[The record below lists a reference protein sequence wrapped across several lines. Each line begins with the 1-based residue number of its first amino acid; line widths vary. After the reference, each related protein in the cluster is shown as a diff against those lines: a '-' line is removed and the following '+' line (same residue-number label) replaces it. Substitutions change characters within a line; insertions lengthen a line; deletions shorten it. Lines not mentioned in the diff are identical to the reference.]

1 MLKYVKIDKNF
12 CFLFLFPIFLYMI
25 FSFALQEQGES
36 KKKKY
41 IILMF
46 FYVKLVKIL
55 DFIDFHKFD
64 NDIKLNVSL

>member
-1 MLKYVKIDKNF
+1 MLKYVKIDKIF
-12 CFLFLFPIFLYMI
+12 CFLFLLFNYLYMI

-46 FYVKLVKIL
+46 FYIKLVNIL
-55 DFIDFHKFD
+55 DFIEFYKFD
-64 NDIKLNVSL
+64 FVILINVHL

>member
-1 MLKYVKIDKNF
+1 MLKYVKIDKIF

-25 FSFALQEQGES
+25 FSFALQEYGES

-46 FYVKLVKIL
+46 FYIKLVKIL
-55 DFIDFHKFD
+55 DFIEFYKFD
-64 NDIKLNVSL
+64 FVILKYVHL